1 MLLLEVMF
9 DKQKFIC
16 RFVLGSSFADAVLAQ
31 LLAGLYAAPETLLNV
46 FLACSGRLTRHME
59 PHAAERLGADLGYYS
74 NSARAVQ
81 VLRETG
87 TRAEIQLLEMTDLL
101 SAITL
106 GLGIITFDLLDS
118 GLHAHSICRF
128 TLGLAERFHT
138 ATQPRARIPDLDSA
152 LTPLVF
158 MDICN
163 CIIQR
168 QVPVYRLEM
177 EQQNDKS
184 QAVDRYIGLCGSLL
198 PHLFDICH
206 LSYQLGRCTN
216 GNTRTADVVRD
227 LQAIRDAIQCWEP
240 PIPVHFVLG
249 STFDE
254 VRVVKTQAEV
264 YRTAAL
270 IIIHRLHFGFG
281 IRDEEARQLA
291 STVLEKIDRIYRHQR
306 SPSNGA
312 EPPFEYRLGLPFL
325 VAAVELKDGG
335 NRASALERLARV
347 VSRKMYPKVSE
358 RLRQGLVSVWEARD
372 RGYCGHWFDLVSS
385 MPKFVCFENM
395 SDTPVLGW
403 CIIGR
408 RETVLPPAGRQLAPV
423 SGYFNVQ

>member
-1 MLLLEVMF
+1 MLLLEAMF

-46 FLACSGRLTRHME
+46 FLACSGRLARHME
-59 PHAAERLGADLGYYS
+59 PHAADRLGADLGYYS

-87 TRAEIQLLEMTDLL
+87 TRAEIQLLEMADLL

-138 ATQPRARIPDLDSA
+138 ATRPRARIPDLDSA

-168 QVPVYRLEM
+168 QVPVYRLGM
-177 EQQNDKS
+177 EQHRDGDGS

-206 LSYQLGRCTN
+206 LSYQLGRGASGKR
-216 GNTRTADVVRD
+216 GNAGYAERD
-227 LQAIRDAIQCWEP
+227 LQTVGDAIQRWEP
-240 PIPVHFVLG
+240 PIPVPFVLR
-249 STFDE
+249 STLDE
-254 VRVVKTQAEV
+254 VRVVKAQADV
-264 YRTAAL
+264 YRAAAL
-270 IIIHRLHFGFG
+270 VIVHRLRFGFG
-281 IRDEEARQLA
+281 TRDEEARQLA
-291 STVLEKIDRIYRHQR
+291 SAILEKVDRIYRHHA
-306 SPSNGA
+306 SPSHGA

-325 VAAVELKDGG
+325 VAAAELEGDGD
-335 NRASALERLARV
+335 RALALERLGRV
-347 VSRKMYPKVSE
+347 VSRKMYPNVSE
-358 RLRQGLVSVWEARD
+358 RIRQGLVSVWEARD
-372 RGYCGHWFDLVSS
+372 WGYCGHWFDLVPSI
-385 MPKFVCFENM
+385 PKFVLF
-395 SDTPVLGW
+395 
-403 CIIGR
+403 
-408 RETVLPPAGRQLAPV
+408 
-423 SGYFNVQ
+423 